1 MAVDRSP
8 DIPALTDGSSI
19 LGDSNISIDTQE
31 PLVVYSV
38 PFDGEDEVDDGFIL
52 LPQNQEDEQL
62 SRSGYPMG
70 DEQSSPW
77 HPPLEEIYDELD
89 DGYSGGGQ
97 RSMSSSML
105 DSIIVECSEHSAE
118 QLAGS
123 MTSSRVSRWSGSA
136 SLYLNHVGSCF
147 HEMAE
152 LNPDSYPQTI
162 DLM

>member
-19 LGDSNISIDTQE
+19 LGDSIISIDNQE

-38 PFDGEDEVDDGFIL
+38 PFDGEDEVDDGFVL
-52 LPQNQEDEQL
+52 LPRDQENEQL
-62 SRSGYPMG
+62 SSSGYLMG
-70 DEQSSPW
+70 DQQSSPW
-77 HPPLEEIYDELD
+77 HPPLEEIYDEGD
-89 DGYSGGGQ
+89 DGYSGGQ

-105 DSIIVECSEHSAE
+105 DSIIVECSEPSAE

-123 MTSSRVSRWSGSA
+123 MTSSRISRWSGSA
-136 SLYLNHVGSCF
+136 SLYLRHVGSCF
-147 HEMAE
+147 DEMAE